1 MTIKDRIFQI
11 TNQFLSMEK
20 QEMPNI
26 QSDTKYADIGGQYKK
41 DGIIKKKHHF
51 DAKNHDN
58 YGFLLLFSKAS

>member
-1 MTIKDRIFQI
+1 MLINKKINCIEMTIKDRIFQI

-41 DGIIKKKHHF
+41 ETP
-51 DAKNHDN
+51 
-58 YGFLLLFSKAS
+58 L